1 MITLILYECA
11 VIMVSDIRLDE
22 LTALKRGAQIFQ
34 KYRRQ
39 KKDVKKIS
47 HCE

>member
-11 VIMVSDIRLDE
+11 VIMISDIRLDE
-22 LTALKRGAQIFQ
+22 LTAFTRVTQIFQ

-39 KKDVKKIS
+39 TNDMKKI
-47 HCE
+47 